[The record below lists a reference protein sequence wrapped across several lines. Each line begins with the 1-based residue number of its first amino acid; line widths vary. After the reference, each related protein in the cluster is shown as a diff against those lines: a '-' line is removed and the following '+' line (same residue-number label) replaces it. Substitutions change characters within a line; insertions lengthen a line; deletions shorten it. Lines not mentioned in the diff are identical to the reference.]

1 YIGQENTA
9 RMNWRQK
16 VNRRLIVV
24 PLDTSDEKRRKVA
37 YPDLCLAIDHLS
49 VSDINTANTPDW
61 MREAIKPVG

>member
-1 YIGQENTA
+1 
-9 RMNWRQK
+9 MNWRQK

-37 YPDLCLAIDHLS
+37 YPDLGLAIDHLR
-49 VSDINTANTPDW
+49 VSDINPAKTPDW